1 MKRISILVFFL
12 LTALAVKPQSEDSV
26 FSFSIQQSI
35 EYSLKNHTDVLN
47 AQLDNNVSDYRVK
60 EIVGIG
66 LPQIN
71 TGFDF
76 KDFIEIPTTLVPGE
90 FAGEEEGSF
99 FPVKFGTQYQAV
111 AEVSA
116 SQLLFDP
123 SYLLG
128 VKASKT
134 YREMAQK
141 NVTKTRTDVAVEV
154 FKAYYR
160 VLVLN
165 ESKKVVEANVSR
177 VKKLRD
183 DTKALF
189 DNGFVE
195 KIDLDRIEVTY
206 NNTVS
211 DDERFV
217 RIIELSIAS
226 LKFQMGMNPK
236 AKLTLTD
243 SLNTEQVKNLSSAV
257 DNFDINNRIEYSL
270 LKTQE
275 KLWQYNV
282 KRHKNGAIPTI
293 YAYGTLSTTL
303 QHDAVNI
310 FDPDEKWYPMGLI
323 GAKLSFPLF
332 DGFQRHARVKQTEF
346 ELKKIENN
354 ISNFERA
361 ANVEIINSRNALLNA
376 VSTLNIQEK
385 NLQLANDVTRTSKIK
400 YDQGVGSN
408 LEILN
413 AETSLKEAQSNYYSA
428 IYDAIVAKVNL
439 EKALGKI
446 NY

>member
-1 MKRISILVFFL
+1 MKRIPL
-12 LTALAVKPQSEDSV
+12 LLLLSLATFAAKPQSADSV
-26 FSFSIQQSI
+26 FSFSLQQSI
-35 EYSLKNHTDVLN
+35 DYSLQNHTAVLN
-47 AQLDNNVSDYRVK
+47 AQLDNNVSDYKVK
-60 EIVGIG
+60 ETVGMG
-66 LPQIN
+66 LPQIS

-76 KDFIEIPTTLVPGE
+76 KDFVEIPTTLVPGE

-111 AEVSA
+111 AEITA

-128 VKASKT
+128 VKATKT
-134 YREMAQK
+134 YREIAQK
-141 NVTKTRTDVAVEV
+141 NVTRTRTDVAVEV
-154 FKAYYR
+154 VKAYYR

-165 ESKKVVEANVSR
+165 ESKKVVESNVSR
-177 VKKLRD
+177 VRKLRD
-183 DTKALF
+183 DTKALYE
-189 DNGFVE
+189 NGFVE

-211 DDERFV
+211 EDEKFT
-217 RIIELSIAS
+217 RIIELSYAS
-226 LKFQMGMNPK
+226 LKFQLGMNPK
-236 AKLTLTD
+236 AKLILTD

-275 KLWQYNV
+275 KLWEYNV
-282 KRHKNGAIPTI
+282 KRYKNGGVPKL

-303 QHDAVNI
+303 QHDAINI
-310 FDPDEKWYPMGLI
+310 FDPNEKWYPMGLI

-332 DGFQRHARVKQTEF
+332 DGFQRHAKVKQTEY
-346 ELKKIENN
+346 ELKKIGNDL
-354 ISNFERA
+354 SNFERG
-361 ANVEIINSRNALLNA
+361 ANVEIINNRNSLLNA

-385 NLQLANDVTRTSKIK
+385 NLQLANDVARTSKIK

-413 AETSLKEAQSNYYSA
+413 AETSLKEAQANYYSA